1 MLDILDTT
9 KQLYMESSNKNLVI
23 TIPGKNIVL
32 TNGHLVLESMS
43 LKESVETEKNI
54 SFKGCNASQ
63 FKIRCAN
70 LVTDIRGEYLEVTI
84 QAETSEVIPLFSGYV
99 INQSN
104 RTYEDVVTEL
114 ECYDPLYTIRN
125 LDFTAWYASLSSS
138 MTVKQFRD
146 SAFSY
151 LSTQYGITIEQ
162 ESVTLVNDS
171 LTLNKIDAAK
181 LPKVINFGWIVES
194 ICQAN
199 ARPGQYGRDG
209 KFHYRKLKII
219 TRGTYPSLETFPSEE
234 TYPSEENADIGYTL
248 SMYSKIKYEPYE
260 VEKIDGVSI
269 KGIDG
274 SSTSYGSATNVFNIS
289 DNLVAQ
295 MFANKST
302 ACQNILGEVR
312 GVWFIP
318 CNLECVGLPWVECG
332 DALYTNTK
340 KNIVR
345 SFVLQRTLTG
355 IQALFDTVQSDI
367 SQYREKYTESE
378 ETGVSANRVGVK
390 NNADEIVATKL
401 RVGTIEADYIKA
413 YQLNAVD
420 AKIDNLSA
428 IAITTQ
434 NLSAQN
440 ISANQITSGTISANR
455 IASNSITVDKLSTT
469 SLASWQLAVQQL
481 STTSLYVGGS
491 RYSATN
497 VTIGGQGYTILA
509 Q

>member
-1 MLDILDTT
+1 
-9 KQLYMESSNKNLVI
+9 MEA
-23 TIPGKNIVL
+23 
-32 TNGHLVLESMS
+32 
-43 LKESVETEKNI
+43 
-54 SFKGCNASQ
+54 C
-63 FKIRCAN
+63 C
-70 LVTDIRGEYLEVTI
+70 
-84 QAETSEVIPLFSGYV
+84 
-99 INQSN
+99 
-104 RTYEDVVTEL
+104 
-114 ECYDPLYTIRN
+114 
-125 LDFTAWYASLSSS
+125 
-138 MTVKQFRD
+138 
-146 SAFSY
+146 
-151 LSTQYGITIEQ
+151 
-162 ESVTLVNDS
+162 
-171 LTLNKIDAAK
+171 
-181 LPKVINFGWIVES
+181 
-194 ICQAN
+194 
-199 ARPGQYGRDG
+199 
-209 KFHYRKLKII
+209 
-219 TRGTYPSLETFPSEE
+219 
-234 TYPSEENADIGYTL
+234 
-248 SMYSKIKYEPYE
+248 
-260 VEKIDGVSI
+260 
-269 KGIDG
+269 
-274 SSTSYGSATNVFNIS
+274 
-289 DNLVAQ
+289 
-295 MFANKST
+295 T